1 MQWFHHHLVIW
12 KEYRCLRMSLKRMR
26 CLKRSFHN
34 TVYMMKEHPSYGDS
48 ILKKYIVN
56 DSTETLME
64 RFSLL
69 QNCNSKYLLKYHNAQ
84 QVDNELSVRRILK
97 K

>member
-1 MQWFHHHLVIW
+1 
-12 KEYRCLRMSLKRMR
+12 MR

-34 TVYMMKEHPSYGDS
+34 TVYLMKDHPSYGDN

-56 DSTETLME
+56 GSTKELMR

-69 QNCNSKYLLKYHNAQ
+69 QNCNSKYLLKYHNAK
-84 QVDNELSVRRILK
+84 QVENKLFVKRSLK
-97 K
+97 R

>member
-1 MQWFHHHLVIW
+1 
-12 KEYRCLRMSLKRMR
+12 MR

-34 TVYMMKEHPSYGDS
+34 TVYLMKEHPSYGDI

-56 DSTETLME
+56 GSTEILKE

-69 QNCNSKYLLKYHNAQ
+69 QSRNSKYLLKYYDAK
-84 QVDNELSVRRILK
+84 QVENELFVKRLLK
-97 K
+97 G